1 MEQPKLIN
9 NINELVA
16 DDLKTR
22 LSNHSRIFI
31 AAASFS
37 IYAFESLKKEL
48 EAM

>member
-22 LSNHSRIFI
+22 LSNHSRI
-31 AAASFS
+31 S
-37 IYAFESLKKEL
+37 IEQHPFPFMPLNH
-48 EAM
+48 